1 MDSLPSRRA
10 PGARADRMADAL
22 RRLAAAFPPA
32 SDASEPI
39 PLAAAA
45 VVVFDRHLKH
55 WPGDPG
61 WIDRDRLVFAGAHA
75 PALAQAV
82 LQSNGYEPP
91 PGAPARIGRP
101 RTVAACRLA
110 QLAAADR
117 AAPAAR
123 AAHGVTIVR
132 ARQSLP
138 MAVGLALAEQRLA
151 ATFGDSDDA
160 IVDHRS
166 YAFVDHEC
174 IAGPLAA
181 HACRTAVERRLGKL
195 VVVCHDDHAPGTGED
210 PASFFERHGWQVIGP
225 LDADD
230 GEAIDAALHGAA
242 RNRWQPAAIVV
253 RSRSGIA
260 GNGESDTASAHR
272 IAAVASD
279 ACDTRADGERV
290 YRAWQGRYAAWQRRN
305 PSLAAEFDRR
315 MRGDDPVGLRA
326 ATLALIT
333 RYGRCEVAST
343 RDASQAAMQSLG
355 AQLPELQRV
364 PGDPRCAAAIA
375 NGIAM
380 HGGFVP
386 QVVHRTTLDPDAIE
400 ALRRAGRQHRHAVH
414 VFEHHEGPAAGAIP
428 GFDAWWPCDG
438 AEAAVASS
446 AVLEYRGRASALCV
460 SDEPRAP
467 LRRSPEQ
474 LLSIR
479 RGAYVLHD
487 RDEPVAV
494 LVASG
499 DMVERAVEAQRRLD
513 AFGVAVR
520 VVSMPCAAVFDRQ
533 DPAWRE
539 HVLPMQLPR
548 WTIESDDDVN
558 AVVRQLIVSDEAVRA
573 A

>member
-1 MDSLPSRRA
+1 MDS
-10 PGARADRMADAL
+10 MQQVQT
-22 RRLAAAFPPA
+22 
-32 SDASEPI
+32 

-45 VVVFDRHLKH
+45 FVVFDRHLKH

-61 WIDRDRLVFAGAHA
+61 WVDRDRLVFAGANA
-75 PALAQAV
+75 PGLAQA
-82 LQSNGYEPP
+82 LLESNGYEPP
-91 PGAPARIGRP
+91 PGEPARIGRP
-101 RTVAACRLA
+101 RNVVACRLA

-151 ATFGDSDDA
+151 ATFCDTGDA
-160 IVDHRS
+160 IIDHRS
-166 YAFVDHEC
+166 YALVDHEC
-174 IAGPLAA
+174 IAGPLAV
-181 HACRTAVERRLGKL
+181 HACRTAAERRLGKL
-195 VVVCHDDHAPGTGED
+195 VVVCHDDHARGIGEN
-210 PASFFERHGWQVIGP
+210 PASFFERNGWQMIGP

-230 GEAIDAALHGAA
+230 IEGIDTALHAAA

-253 RSRSGIA
+253 RSRFGFTEP
-260 GNGESDTASAHR
+260 ESAPTSDRSSERASAVACESETASAR
-272 IAAVASD
+272 PIAAVSSG
-279 ACDTRADGERV
+279 TRNTRERGERV
-290 YRAWQGRYAAWQRRN
+290 YRAWQGRYTAWQRRN

-315 MRGDDPVGLRA
+315 MRGDDPAALRH

-333 RYGRCEVAST
+333 RYGRCETAST
-343 RDASQAAMQSLG
+343 RDASEAAMQSLG
-355 AQLPELQRV
+355 AHLPELQRV
-364 PGDPRCAAAIA
+364 PGDPRCAAAVA

-386 QVVHRTTLDPDAIE
+386 HVVHRTTLDQDAIE

-414 VFEHHEGPAAGAIP
+414 VFEHNADDPAARAIP

-446 AVLEYRGRASALCV
+446 AVLEYRSRASALFV

-474 LLSIR
+474 LLAIR
-479 RGAYVLHD
+479 RGGYVLHD

-499 DMVERAVEAQRRLD
+499 SAVERAAEAQRRLD
-513 AFGVAVR
+513 AYGVAVR
-520 VVSMPCAAVFDRQ
+520 VVSMPCASVFDRQ

-539 HVLPMQLPR
+539 QVLPMQLPQ
-548 WTIESDDDVN
+548 WMIESGCDVE
-558 AVVRQLIVSDEAVRA
+558 AIVRQLVVPDEAVRA